1 MTLDELID
9 RYCDAWSEAD
19 PARRAALLESVWAPS
34 ASYTDPTVDGL
45 GKVELL
51 SHIARVQA
59 TRPGVRVRRTTVIDE
74 HHGALRFGFAVV
86 GADGAI
92 LRHGTDFAVLD
103 SKRGRIQQVIGFFGD
118 LAAIPEHENSE

>member
-34 ASYTDPTVDGL
+34 ATYTDPTVADL

-51 SHIARVQA
+51 AHIAKVQA
-59 TRPGVRVRRTTVIDE
+59 TRPGARVRRTTVIDE
-74 HHGALRFGFAVV
+74 HHGALRFGFTVV

-103 SKRGRIQQVIGFFGD
+103 SQRGRIRQIIGFFGA
-118 LAAIPEHENSE
+118 LAASRDGA

>member
-1 MTLDELID
+1 M
-9 RYCDAWSEAD
+9 
-19 PARRAALLESVWAPS
+19 LESVWAPS

-59 TRPGVRVRRTTVIDE
+59 TRPGARVRRTTVIDE